1 MSTAL
6 QNRLVG
12 TIIIVA
18 LAVIFL
24 PDILD
29 GKKETTQAVF
39 VDLPP
44 QPEMSSV
51 SEPPAFP
58 LEEVKQKATIKT
70 ELVADVA
77 TDDFEIQESELASDS
92 SEAQD
97 QADQVNELEEQKSAS
112 AAVILSSATSPQVEA
127 PVSAG
132 FVVQLG
138 VFRHQKNVQELLGR
152 LRQNGYKAFSRPV
165 KTSSGELTKVFV
177 GPELDKQSLQESL
190 PALEKL
196 TKLKGRISPFSI
208 K

>member
-97 QADQVNELEEQKSAS
+97 QA
-112 AAVILSSATSPQVEA
+112 VILSSATSPQVEA